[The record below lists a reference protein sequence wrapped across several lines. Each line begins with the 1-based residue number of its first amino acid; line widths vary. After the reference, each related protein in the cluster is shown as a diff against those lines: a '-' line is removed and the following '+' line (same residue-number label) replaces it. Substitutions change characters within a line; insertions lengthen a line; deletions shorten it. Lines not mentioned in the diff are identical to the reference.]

1 MTLLLAVLGAALA
14 LPPVP
19 AELEISPEEATS
31 LAAGEVVV
39 RYRQDGST
47 SVVDVAATPAAA
59 MAAVMDLPPRIDD
72 IGALKSAEVY
82 LDEPGRMGARWELGI
97 TVYSV
102 VFHTRYDYDLA
113 RGWCVYDLDPDKKN
127 GIDHAKGSYQVY
139 ASGSGSRIVY
149 RAEAAV
155 EGGGPEWLRKR
166 LAYGSAQELLLGI
179 KRRAEGG

>member
-1 MTLLLAVLGAALA
+1 MTLLLTALSAAFA

-19 AELEISPEEATS
+19 AELEISQEEAAS
-31 LAAGEVVV
+31 LADSEVVV
-39 RYRQDGST
+39 RYRQDGSI
-47 SVVDVAATPAAA
+47 SMVDVAATPAAT
-59 MAAVMDLPPRIDD
+59 MAAVMDLPARIDD
-72 IGALKSAEVY
+72 IGALKSADVY
-82 LDEPGRMGARWELGI
+82 LDTPGQMGARWELGI

-102 VFHTRYDYDLA
+102 SFHTRYDYDLA
-113 RGWCVYDLDPDKKN
+113 LGWCVYGLDPDKDN

-139 ASGSGSRIVY
+139 ASGAGSRIVY

-179 KRRAEGG
+179 KRRAEAG